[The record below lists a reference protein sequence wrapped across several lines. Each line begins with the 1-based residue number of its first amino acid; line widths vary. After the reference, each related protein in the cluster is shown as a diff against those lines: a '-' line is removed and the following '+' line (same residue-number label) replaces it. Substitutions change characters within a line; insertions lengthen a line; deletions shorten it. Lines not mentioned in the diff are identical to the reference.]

1 MADLIIEVL
10 PYAIGVFA
18 SPLPV
23 IIAIVMLF
31 TPRPLPTSVT
41 YVVTWIAGLTAV
53 TVVLTLLASR
63 LPGAQGDGGWGA
75 WLRVALGVILIA
87 VAVRMFRTVF
97 RVTMRPTAVV
107 FRT

>member
-31 TPRPLPTSVT
+31 TPAPYPR
-41 YVVTWIAGLTAV
+41 
-53 TVVLTLLASR
+53 R
-63 LPGAQGDGGWGA
+63 
-75 WLRVALGVILIA
+75 
-87 VAVRMFRTVF
+87 
-97 RVTMRPTAVV
+97 
-107 FRT
+107 